1 MTKNEM
7 IDTVIK
13 SNGFENEWTIW
24 FCKLVEDNPDLD
36 ENALLNSMNRAI
48 TLGTTEEEEED

>member
-13 SNGFENEWTIW
+13 NNGFENEWTIW

-36 ENALLNSMNRAI
+36 ENTLLDSMNRAI
-48 TLGTTEEEEED
+48 TLGTTEEDED

>member
-7 IDTVIK
+7 INTVIK
-13 SNGFENEWTIW
+13 NNGFENEWTVW

-36 ENALLNSMNRAI
+36 ENALLDSMNRAI
-48 TLGTTEEEEED
+48 TLGTTEEDED